1 MIPMASTP
9 TTGHPPP
16 QADRSFER
24 QLREMNEALL
34 VYSVQQQEL
43 AEQAQVADAL
53 VRDSEERYR
62 TLFDLVPVAV
72 YSCDTSGVIQKFNR
86 RAAEL
91 WDREPASGDTD
102 ERFCGSFK
110 LFRPDGSLMPYEQC
124 PMAEVLSG
132 KISELRDAE
141 VLIER
146 PDGSRLTVL
155 VNIRPLKTQRG
166 ELTGAI
172 NCFYDITERN
182 RVQEHNKLLMAEV
195 THRAKNLLGVVLAV
209 ARQTAKH
216 SDPATFVA
224 RLSERIHGLAAS
236 HDLMAKNEWHGVE
249 VSDLVEA
256 QLAHFKDLIGTRV
269 LLDGPP
275 VRLTPTAAQG
285 VGMALHELAT
295 NAAKYGAL
303 SNREGRV
310 RIFWQVAVVK
320 KPTFL
325 ISWLEEGGPT
335 VAAPTRT
342 GFGQMVIGSMA
353 EAAVH
358 GIAETDYRE
367 SGFSWKLSAPVA
379 DALEGGRVA
388 SFA

>member
-1 MIPMASTP
+1 MTSTCP
-9 TTGHPPP
+9 ATPIE
-16 QADRSFER
+16 Q

-146 PDGSRLTVL
+146 PDGSRVTVL
-155 VNIRPLKTQRG
+155 VNIRPLKTQCG

-195 THRAKNLLGVVLAV
+195 TPRAKNLLGVVLAV

-358 GIAETDYRE
+358 GTAETDYRE